1 VVSSVRSRLPVG
13 RAWCGTVLV
22 LALLALLSAP
32 GVAQASVRATGE
44 GTTNEYDV
52 TMVVQPDGTL
62 QITEDITYAFFT
74 DGHGL
79 ERWIPNRYPYPPDDQ
94 FQRVLT
100 ISNLQVSSP
109 SGAPTNLKTQQDGDY
124 LYVRIGD
131 ANELVSGTQRYVI
144 SYNVTGAL
152 NAFPDHVELY
162 WNAVPGQWNSPI
174 LHSQVTVTAPAIN
187 EVACYAGP
195 EGSSLPCDRAIHSQ
209 TQARFVSRD
218 LGNGSTLTTVV
229 GMPAGAVAV
238 PPPQLERIWTIGYA
252 FSAGGWHLP
261 VAALA
266 LLAGLGAVVW
276 GVWRRGRDR
285 RYAGLTP
292 GLLPPEGM
300 DTAEEV
306 RPYGASAE
314 GPVEW
319 TPTPGMRP
327 GLVGTLVDESAD
339 ALDVTATIVDLAVR
353 GYLRIDEI
361 PDGGLFRSKDWQLVR
376 LKQADDQLLPYEAKL
391 FDALFNTDG
400 AGDGT
405 TVKLSEL
412 KRHFA
417 SSLALVESRMYSE
430 MVRLG
435 WYRRS
440 PRATRSAWATLAV
453 VAIIVAAGITYL
465 LARFTS
471 FGFVGIALI
480 VAAIAFLVAS
490 RAMPARTGRGSA
502 ALARALGFKRYLATA
517 EAGQIKYEDSQA
529 IFSRYLPYAIVFG
542 VADHWVK
549 VFSDLAASAPG
560 GPGNAPVL
568 PWYTGLTMWSLSD
581 FNRSI
586 GDFTSISA
594 GSLTAVAAA
603 SGGGSGFGGGG
614 FSGGGFGGGGG
625 GGW

>member
-1 VVSSVRSRLPVG
+1 VPASI
-13 RAWCGTVLV
+13 AWCVAIVVVAVMAMV
-22 LALLALLSAP
+22 LAP
-32 GVAQASVRATGE
+32 RTAQAAVRATGE

-62 QITEDITYAFFT
+62 QVTEDITYAFFS

-79 ERWIPNRYPYPPDDQ
+79 ERWIPNRYPYPPGDK

-100 ISNLQVSSP
+100 ISNVAVSSP
-109 SGAPTNLKTQQDGDY
+109 TGAPTNLKTQQDGDY
-124 LYVRIGD
+124 LYLRIGD
-131 ANELVSGTQRYVI
+131 ANQLVSGTQRYQI
-144 SYNVTGAL
+144 SYDVTGAL
-152 NAFPDHVELY
+152 NSFPDHVELF
-162 WNAVPGQWNSPI
+162 WNAVPGKWNSAI
-174 LHSQVTVTAPAIN
+174 LRSQVTVTAPAIN

-195 EGSSLPCDRAIHSQ
+195 EGSQLPCDRATHTQ
-209 TQARFVSRD
+209 TQARFISRD
-218 LGNGSTLTTVV
+218 LGNGSTLTTVI
-229 GMPAGAVAV
+229 GMPPGAVV
-238 PPPQLERIWTIGYA
+238 VSPPQLERIWSIGYA
-252 FSAGGWHLP
+252 FGVGGWHLP
-261 VAALA
+261 AAGLA
-266 LLAGLGAVVW
+266 LLVGIGAVVW
-276 GVWRRGRDR
+276 IAWRRGRDR

-300 DTAEEV
+300 DAPEEV
-306 RPYGASAE
+306 RPYGQPAE

-319 TPTPGMRP
+319 MPTPGMRP

-353 GYLRIDEI
+353 GYLRIDEL

-376 LKQADDQLLPYEAKL
+376 LKQADAELLPYESKL
-391 FDALFNTDG
+391 FDALFNTAG

-440 PRATRSAWATLAV
+440 PRATRGAWATLAV
-453 VAIIVAAGITYL
+453 LAIVVAAGITYL
-465 LARFTS
+465 LARYTS
-471 FGFVGIALI
+471 FGFVGIALV
-480 VAAIAFLVAS
+480 VAGIAFLVAS

-542 VADHWVK
+542 VAEHWVK

-560 GPGNAPVL
+560 GPGTAPVL
-568 PWYTGLTMWSLSD
+568 PWYTGMTMWSLSD
-581 FNRSI
+581 FDRSI
-586 GDFTSISA
+586 GDFTTMST